1 MNDLINTRQRYALW
15 SAYVAT
21 LTMQRTLLSLQETL
35 LHRMSGVMPEL
46 SADTSDFSKTL
57 ATYEGWVKKI
67 SDMASQPRTESISDL
82 MSQTMNLWQD
92 NLEMIQNQIGD
103 KHWNSL
109 NDSKPKC

>member
-1 MNDLINTRQRYALW
+1 MNDSINTHQRYALW

-35 LHRMSGVMPEL
+35 LHRMSGAMPEL

-57 ATYEGWVKKI
+57 ATYEGWVRKI
-67 SDMASQPRTESISDL
+67 NDTVSQPRTESITDL
-82 MSQTMNLWQD
+82 MCRTMNLWQD

-103 KHWNSL
+103 KHWSNLS
-109 NDSKPKC
+109 DSKPK